1 MRRLEKTRRAER
13 ERKLGSMA
21 RKKRRR
27 ASRDASLARR
37 LSRELGLTRR
47 EIREGRFQR
56 SMALV
61 TAFSAIVSGFE
72 AYVQHRRGAF
82 SHWLMWTPVWLT
94 PPTAL
99 TAAAALASER
109 AARGVL
115 PALSLVS
122 LADGVLGFVYHV
134 RGIRRMPG
142 GFSVGQYNVVMG
154 PPVFAPLLT
163 CSVGVSGLLTAALRR
178 GRREPRSTRALRTLA
193 RMARRSDGHGKGGGT
208 STIAER
214 ISEGRFQQLMAVTAA
229 TFGVLAGGEAY
240 FEHLRGSFNQR
251 VMWTPVWV
259 TPPMVGAA
267 IGAAFSERVAHDVLP
282 AVSAI
287 TFLDGMLGFGL
298 HLRGIERMPGGVRN
312 LQFNLAM
319 GPPVFA
325 PLLLCSV
332 GLLGFVASLLRRRTR

>member
-1 MRRLEKTRRAER
+1 MGRLAAARRAER
-13 ERKLGSMA
+13 ERRREFIA
-21 RKKRRR
+21 RKRKRRR
-27 ASRDASLARR
+27 SRTASLAKR

-94 PPTAL
+94 PPTAI
-99 TAAAALASER
+99 TAAAALTSER
-109 AARGVL
+109 AAREVL

-178 GRREPRSTRALRTLA
+178 GRPEPRSSHAAGALA
-193 RMARRSDGHGKGGGT
+193 RIAQRGSRRGRDDAA
-208 STIAER
+208 STLAER

-267 IGAAFSERVAHDVLP
+267 IGAAFSERIAHDVLP
-282 AVSAI
+282 AASAI

-298 HLRGIERMPGGVRN
+298 HLRGIERMPGGVHN

-319 GPPVFA
+319 GPPIFA